1 MRAGSNVGEG
11 GREESRGAKPLIR
24 ERGPWTF
31 APQFKMLMASS
42 MTTTS
47 RIQANLRIL
56 ESSKY
61 ASQRWPTKLN
71 VEP

>member
-11 GREESRGAKPLIR
+11 GRDESRGAKPLIR
-24 ERGPWTF
+24 ERGPWIF
-31 APQFKMLMASS
+31 ASQFKMLMASS
-42 MTTTS
+42 MT
-47 RIQANLRIL
+47 RIQKNLRIL